1 MNKKRKIIIVG
12 AGPGGLAAGMI
23 LAHNNFEVKIYER
36 EDKVGGRNRS
46 ININGYTFDTGPTFF
61 MMKFIYDQ
69 LFEMIG
75 RKSED
80 YLKFTKIDP
89 MYRLNFSN
97 NRVFDSTTNL
107 EDMADQIEKTFPG
120 ESKGLMRFKEKER
133 KRYQK
138 LYKCLEKDYTHW
150 WDFLRPQ
157 FIEALPILGIG
168 KSLFSNLGNYFKPEL
183 IRLIFTFQSKYLG
196 MSPWECPA
204 GFTIIPYIEHEFGI
218 YHVEGGL
225 NQTSM
230 AMANVFNEEGGNIKF
245 STEVKRLIIEN
256 RKVLGVELSNGE
268 KDFAD
273 EVIINADF
281 AYSMTHLIEKG
292 ELKKYSKKKLD
303 EKKYSCSTFMIYL
316 GIDKIYD
323 LPHHNIYF
331 ADDYRGNIEDVFN
344 RKEISKD
351 FSFYVQNASIVD
363 KTLAPK
369 GKSTL
374 YFLIPVPNNFSAIKW
389 NEEKE
394 KFKKM
399 YLDGVINRMG
409 ITDLKEHIE
418 VEKIITPSDWESEY
432 NVYKGA
438 TFNLAHNLQQ
448 MLYFRPRNKFEELN
462 NCYLVGGGT
471 HPGSGLPTIYE
482 SGKISAKL
490 IIEKYKK
497 RD

>member
-1 MNKKRKIIIVG
+1 
-12 AGPGGLAAGMI
+12 
-23 LAHNNFEVKIYER
+23 
-36 EDKVGGRNRS
+36 
-46 ININGYTFDTGPTFF
+46 
-61 MMKFIYDQ
+61 
-69 LFEMIG
+69 
-75 RKSED
+75 
-80 YLKFTKIDP
+80 
-89 MYRLNFSN
+89 
-97 NRVFDSTTNL
+97 
-107 EDMADQIEKTFPG
+107 
-120 ESKGLMRFKEKER
+120 
-133 KRYQK
+133 
-138 LYKCLEKDYTHW
+138 
-150 WDFLRPQ
+150 
-157 FIEALPILGIG
+157 
-168 KSLFSNLGNYFKPEL
+168 
-183 IRLIFTFQSKYLG
+183 
-196 MSPWECPA
+196 
-204 GFTIIPYIEHEFGI
+204 
-218 YHVEGGL
+218 
-225 NQTSM
+225 
-230 AMANVFNEEGGNIKF
+230 
-245 STEVKRLIIEN
+245 
-256 RKVLGVELSNGE
+256 
-268 KDFAD
+268 
-273 EVIINADF
+273 
-281 AYSMTHLIEKG
+281 
-292 ELKKYSKKKLD
+292 
-303 EKKYSCSTFMIYL
+303 MIYL